1 MTRDR
6 QTGLLHGGYAPP
18 EGFEAFPPAIHHAST
33 VIFKNV
39 AEMRA
44 RDWRDKNGYTYG
56 LHGTPTTFTLEA
68 RIAAHEGGEF
78 CLLAPSG
85 LAAIALCN
93 LALLR
98 AGDDVLIPNNAYG
111 PGRDMGR
118 WLARDF
124 GVSARFYDPMVD
136 DIAALLQQDTRL
148 VWAEAPGSVTMEVPD
163 LRAISAACR
172 AAGVPLALDNTW
184 SAGLALNGFEVGADI
199 VMSALTKYASGG
211 SDVLMGAL
219 VTRDKALA
227 DKLALAH
234 MRIGM
239 GVSADDA
246 YLVMRGLPSMRARF
260 AQHDASAREVAA
272 WLKARPEV
280 GKVLHPMFP
289 ECPGHAN
296 WQRDFS
302 AAAGLFSFLPQSR
315 YDEAATDRFVDA
327 LELFAIGYSWGG
339 AHSLVMPYKTEQGIV
354 IRLNIGLEHPADLIA
369 DLTQAFAHL

>member
-18 EGFEAFPPAIHHAST
+18 DGFEAFPPAIHHAST

-56 LHGTPTTFTLEA
+56 LHGTPTTFTLEG
-68 RIAAHEGGEF
+68 RIAAHEGGEH

-136 DIAALLQQDTRL
+136 DVAALLQQDTRL

-296 WQRDFS
+296 WLRDFS
-302 AAAGLFSFLPQSR
+302 GAAGLFSFLPQSS

-339 AHSLVMPYKTEQGIV
+339 AHSLVMPYKTEQGTV
-354 IRLNIGLEHPADLIA
+354 IRLNIGLEHSADLIA

>member
-18 EGFEAFPPAIHHAST
+18 DGFEAFPPAIHHAST

-39 AEMRA
+39 AELRS
-44 RDWRDKNGYTYG
+44 RDWRSKEGYTYG

-68 RIAAHEGGEF
+68 RIAAHEGGEH
-78 CLLAPSG
+78 CILAPSG

-98 AGDDVLIPNNAYG
+98 SGDDVLIPNNAYA
-111 PGRDMGR
+111 PSRDMGR

-124 GVSARFYDPMVD
+124 GISARFYDPMVD
-136 DIAALLQQDTRL
+136 DIAALLLPNTRL

-163 LRAISAACR
+163 LRAMSAATR

-184 SAGLALNGFEVGADI
+184 SAGLALNGFDVGADI

-219 VTRDKALA
+219 VTRDKGLN

-246 YLVMRGLPSMRARF
+246 YLVMRGLPSMQARF
-260 AQHDASAREVAA
+260 TQHDSAAREIAT
-272 WLKARPEV
+272 WLKTRPEV
-280 GKVLHPMFP
+280 SKVLHPMFAD
-289 ECPGHAN
+289 CPGHAN
-296 WQRDFS
+296 WQRDFTG
-302 AAAGLFSFLPQSR
+302 AAGLFSFILP
-315 YDEAATDRFVDA
+315 DHVAADRFVDA

-339 AHSLVMPYKTEQGIV
+339 AHSLVMPYETELGAI
-354 IRLNIGLEHPADLIA
+354 IRLNIGLEHPADLIN
-369 DLTQAFAHL
+369 DLTQAFTLL